1 MLPIFTFSRHLLA
14 TIAVLCMAMPM
25 ARAEGQIRIAGQHGI
40 TFLLLNIAQEQKL
53 IEKHGKQQ
61 GVDVKVEWI
70 TLSGG
75 PPSTMPCCPAIST
88 LPAPAWGRC

>member
-1 MLPIFTFSRHLLA
+1 MLPIFTFSRRRLFA
-14 TIAVLCMAMPM
+14 AIAMLCLTGMAMPM

-70 TLSGG
+70 TLAGG
-75 PPSTMPCCPAIST
+75 PAINDA
-88 LPAPAWGRC
+88 L